1 VQLLAHEAVGKYPSL
16 GLERVGVAPV
26 LSHIAFAA
34 AARASTTI
42 EFGYAVRGRLG
53 LFLRV
58 LLSFGAWISAP
69 QQHLFRCIA
78 KGRREWLQVIKSQ
91 SNYPVLEARQLLFG
105 DTGTTD
111 ELRAAHPSGLPGM
124 EKAGVL

>member
-1 VQLLAHEAVGKYPSL
+1 MASVF
-16 GLERVGVAPV
+16 
-26 LSHIAFAA
+26 SHITLAA

-42 EFGYAVRGRLG
+42 EFGHAVRGGRLG
-53 LFLRV
+53 LFLRG

-69 QQHLFRCIA
+69 QQHLFGCIA

-91 SNYPVLEARQLLFG
+91 SNYPVLKARQLLFG
-105 DTGTTD
+105 DTGTSD
-111 ELRAAHPSGLPGM
+111 ELRAAHPSGFPGM